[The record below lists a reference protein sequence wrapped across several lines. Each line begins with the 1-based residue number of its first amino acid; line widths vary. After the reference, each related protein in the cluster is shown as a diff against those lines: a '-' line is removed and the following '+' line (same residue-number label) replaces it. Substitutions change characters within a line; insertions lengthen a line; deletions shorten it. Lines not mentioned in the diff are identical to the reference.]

1 MESVGA
7 LPVGGPQPP
16 SPKPSL
22 LPGPADDG
30 SLCCWNE
37 ACHGAQAQGHQV
49 EPLRAGINL
58 TSGPGA
64 CFLRDTAQE
73 DLGWGRSFL
82 GSRDGSGHMPSP
94 KPERRW
100 MSDEVFRGQ
109 RPPMSQATGQGDHS
123 LHALSMPGLWR
134 DVGAELSDIPQFQG
148 ACQNTWLPH
157 RLNFFL
163 CLSRSLLCILRAPGF
178 IRGRDRVIG
187 SQLEYTHFC
196 LCQIY

>member
-1 MESVGA
+1 MTAPSVVGMSLPWSTGTRAPGGAPESRN
-7 LPVGGPQPP
+7 Q
-16 SPKPSL
+16 SDFWSWSL
-22 LPGPADDG
+22 
-30 SLCCWNE
+30 
-37 ACHGAQAQGHQV
+37 
-49 EPLRAGINL
+49 
-58 TSGPGA
+58 
-64 CFLRDTAQE
+64 FLEGDTAQE

-82 GSRDGSGHMPSP
+82 GSRDGSGHMSSP

-148 ACQNTWLPH
+148 ARQNTWLPH

-163 CLSRSLLCILRAPGF
+163 CLSRSLLCIQRAPGF
-178 IRGRDRVIG
+178 IRGWDRVIG